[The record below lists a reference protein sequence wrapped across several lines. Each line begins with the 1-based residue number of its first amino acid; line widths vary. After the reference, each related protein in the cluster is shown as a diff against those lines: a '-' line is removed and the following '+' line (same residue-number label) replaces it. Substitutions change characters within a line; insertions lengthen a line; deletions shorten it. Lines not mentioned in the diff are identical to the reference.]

1 MSGHSKWA
9 NIKNRKGAQDK
20 KRSEAFTKVAKNIL
34 TAIRV
39 GGGITNIESNL
50 GLKIAV
56 EKAKEVNMPKEN
68 IDRLIAKFEAR
79 KANLVA
85 MTMEGYGP
93 FGVPMVI
100 ELETDNKNRTLGEIK
115 LVFRNYGGSL
125 GESNSVMFQFKR
137 VGEIELDSVEQNKI
151 DDERQLELIDAGAI
165 DFDDNTILVEPNDLN
180 NLVKKVEDMGLSILR
195 SELVLRSNNPIMLNS
210 EEEVAKIMDMM
221 EELEE
226 NDDVINVFAGFDYKK
241 V

>member
-1 MSGHSKWA
+1 MSGHSKWS

-20 KRSEAFTKVAKNIL
+20 KRSAVFTRASKNIL
-34 TAIRV
+34 TAIRDGV
-39 GGGITNIESNL
+39 
-50 GLKIAV
+50 GLKAAV

-68 IDRLIAKFEAR
+68 IDRLIAKFESR

-100 ELETDNKNRTLGEIK
+100 ELETDNKNRILGEIK
-115 LVFRNYGGSL
+115 LIFRNYSGNL
-125 GESNSVMFQFKR
+125 GENNSVMFQFRR
-137 VGEIELDSVEQNKI
+137 VGEVELENNIPEDKELD
-151 DDERQLELIDAGAI
+151 LIDAGAI
-165 DFDDNTILVEPNDLN
+165 DFDSNIILVEPNDLDS
-180 NLVKKVEDMGLSILR
+180 LVKKIEDIGLKVIR
-195 SELVLRSNNPIMLNS
+195 SELVLRSNNPIMLSS
-210 EEEVAKIMDMM
+210 EEEVSKIMDMM

-226 NDDVINVFAGFDYKK
+226 NDDIINVFAGFDYKK